1 MKKALAVAIVASGLV
16 GCTTRTIQ
24 FGGAKY
30 TSKRFGAS
38 EQFGK
43 IELKQG
49 TNSLTVEGVQSD
61 LVTGI
66 KVGVD
71 AAFKAAAAVAKP

>member
-1 MKKALAVAIVASGLV
+1 MKKTILALVAFAAM
-16 GCTTRTIQ
+16 GCTCREVQ

-71 AAFKAAAAVAKP
+71 AALKAAAAVAKP